1 MIMYLD
7 VDEKQ
12 YTVKIIFVHFNYFLL
27 FLEICMFAKIE
38 DVLKPQ

>member
-1 MIMYLD
+1 MYLD

-12 YTVKIIFVHFNYFLL
+12 CTIIITFVHLNYSPL

-38 DVLKPQ
+38 DV

>member
-12 YTVKIIFVHFNYFLL
+12 YMVKITFVHFNNSLL
-27 FLEICMFAKIE
+27 FLEICMFARIE
-38 DVLKPQ
+38 DVLEP